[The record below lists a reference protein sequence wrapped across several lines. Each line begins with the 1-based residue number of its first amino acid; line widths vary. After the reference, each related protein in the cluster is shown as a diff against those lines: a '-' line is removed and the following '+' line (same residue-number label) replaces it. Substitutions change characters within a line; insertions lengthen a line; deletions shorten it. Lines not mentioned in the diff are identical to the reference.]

1 MCSAP
6 VFYVKKVVSS
16 KNLLPFLLL
25 YNYTIIRN
33 LLMYNDSLE
42 HVYTF
47 ISELHW

>member
-1 MCSAP
+1 M
-6 VFYVKKVVSS
+6 FRFFLLRKKVVSLN
-16 KNLLPFLLL
+16 NLLPLLLL

-47 ISELHW
+47 I